1 MFGKMHVLG
10 CWARLGV
17 QLLYLLGLM
26 HDLGAE
32 HLAELRQLPKRA
44 FYAARALHAPDPP
57 SQAGS
62 CYHHRVKAQPS
73 PFPSLSTP
81 QEGSLSTSRRASA
94 PWSRKR
100 EEAGRS

>member
-44 FYAARALHAPDPP
+44 FYAARALHAPDPHLRQDLATIIE
-57 SQAGS
+57 S
-62 CYHHRVKAQPS
+62 K
-73 PFPSLSTP
+73 PSLHH
-81 QEGSLSTSRRASA
+81 SRV
-94 PWSRKR
+94 
-100 EEAGRS
+100 